1 MPDTQ
6 GLTPNYVDRPDCG
19 HTQIIMA
26 APSLNLSDYS
36 QRLIPELR
44 EAIKGPCEQC
54 AKEKAEL
61 AKQKLVQE
69 MQEKAKR

>member
-1 MPDTQ
+1 MPDIQ

-19 HTQIIMA
+19 HTQTIMA
-26 APSLNLSDYS
+26 RPALNISDYN

-44 EAIKGPCEQC
+44 EAIKQPCEQC
-54 AKEKAEL
+54 AKEKAEK

-69 MQEKAKR
+69 MQEKIKK